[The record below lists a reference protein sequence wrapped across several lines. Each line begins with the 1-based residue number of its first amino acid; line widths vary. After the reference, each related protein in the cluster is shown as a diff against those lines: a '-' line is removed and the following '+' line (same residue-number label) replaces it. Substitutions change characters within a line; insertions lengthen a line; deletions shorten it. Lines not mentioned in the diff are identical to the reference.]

1 MCSPYLIPFQSM
13 MSGRSSL
20 HFLKL
25 NMVKNHSLFKKTFKY
40 KYLTFIPK
48 LRIYPFI
55 SQKGLKTYHTIYE
68 TRGFKKPF
76 KRLYLSS
83 FLKYPTLLLCMPFGR
98 YKNVPFEYIPIKY
111 INWLL
116 SLTITRDLRY
126 SLLFSLIYPRISL
139 EFIECNYAAYIYM
152 EESRRSMKYLVIPY
166 PYLDCTIPHVAVL
179 QGYCTN

>member
-111 INWLL
+111 INWL
-116 SLTITRDLRY
+116 
-126 SLLFSLIYPRISL
+126 FSLIYPRISL

-152 EESRRSMKYLVIPY
+152 EDLVIPY